1 MRYEFGPELAQRD
14 GIDVHVH
21 IECSDHGHPSLPAAL
36 TEASAKYFKTEDRS
50 PTLDVIAERYRQWN
64 LAAVVFTVDATTAL
78 GHEPNS
84 IEEIAEGA
92 ARNNDV
98 LIPFGSVD
106 PRQGERA
113 VERAR
118 MLVEDYGVKGFK
130 FHPSLQG
137 FDPSDETCYPLYAAL
152 QELGVPALFH
162 TGQNGM
168 GAGLPGGYGIKLGYS
183 NPLLLD
189 AVAADFP
196 HLQVVMAHPSVPWQE
211 EANSIAT
218 HKANVWID
226 LSGWSPRYF
235 PESLVRASNTMLQD
249 KVLFGTDYPL
259 ITPQKWLGA
268 FEQQSF
274 RDEVRPKILKGNA
287 LRLFGLGHLDEG
299 GYEPSAGG
307 VVVQARQHAAAKA
320 AEATAAAREQDGD
333 GDR

>member
-1 MRYEFGPELAQRD
+1 MYEYGLDLASLD
-14 GIDVHVH
+14 AIDMHVH
-21 IECSDHGHPSLPAAL
+21 IECSDHGHASLPPAL
-36 TEASAKYFKTEDRS
+36 TEASAKYFKAEDRS
-50 PTLDVIAERYRQWN
+50 PSLDTIAERYREWN
-64 LAAVVFTVDATTAL
+64 MAAVVFTVDATTAL
-78 GHEPNS
+78 GHPPNS

-106 PRQGERA
+106 PLQGAAA
-113 VERAR
+113 VERAKL
-118 MLVEDYGVKGFK
+118 LVREYGVKGFK

-137 FDPSDETCYPLYAAL
+137 FDPSDQRFYPLYEAI
-152 QELGVPALFH
+152 QELEVPALFH

-168 GAGLPGGYGIKLGYS
+168 GAGLPGGYGIKLAYS

-196 HLQVVMAHPSVPWQE
+196 HLQVIMAHPSVPWQE

-226 LSGWSPRYF
+226 LSGWSPKYF
-235 PESLVRASNTMLQD
+235 PESLVKASNAMLQD

-274 RDEVRPKILKGNA
+274 KDEVRPKILKANA
-287 LRLFGLGHLDEG
+287 VRLLGLESGV
-299 GYEPSAGG
+299 PAG
-307 VVVQARQHAAAKA
+307 QASRAAAGVRA
-320 AEATAAAREQDGD
+320 
-333 GDR
+333 

>member
-1 MRYEFGPELAQRD
+1 MRYEYGLDLASLD
-14 GIDVHVH
+14 AIDMHVH
-21 IECSDHGHPSLPAAL
+21 IECSDHGHASLPAAL
-36 TEASAKYFKTEDRS
+36 TEASAKYFKSEDRS
-50 PTLDVIAERYRQWN
+50 PSLDTIAERYREWRM
-64 LAAVVFTVDATTAL
+64 AAVVFTVDATTAL

-106 PRQGERA
+106 PLQGSRA
-113 VERAR
+113 VDRAR

-137 FDPSDETCYPLYAAL
+137 FDPSDQQFYPIYEAISA
-152 QELGVPALFH
+152 LGVPALFH

-168 GAGLPGGYGIKLGYS
+168 GAGLPGGYGIKLAYS
-183 NPLLLD
+183 NPMLLD

-196 HLQVVMAHPSVPWQE
+196 ELQVIMAHPSVPWQD

-218 HKANVWID
+218 HKSNVWID
-226 LSGWSPRYF
+226 LSGWSPKYF
-235 PESLVRASNTMLQD
+235 PESLVRASNTMLAD

-259 ITPQKWLGA
+259 ISPQKWLGA

-274 RDEVRPKILKGNA
+274 KDEVRPKILKDNA
-287 LRLFGLGHLDEG
+287 VRLLGLDTA
-299 GYEPSAGG
+299 AG
-307 VVVQARQHAAAKA
+307 AAAG
-320 AEATAAAREQDGD
+320 AARAGESA
-333 GDR
+333 

>member
-1 MRYEFGPELAQRD
+1 MRYEYGLDLASLD
-14 GIDVHVH
+14 AIDMHVH
-21 IECSDHGHPSLPAAL
+21 IECSDHGHASLPAAL
-36 TEASAKYFKTEDRS
+36 TEASAKYFKSEDRS
-50 PTLDVIAERYRQWN
+50 PSLDTIAERYREWRM
-64 LAAVVFTVDATTAL
+64 AAVVFTVDATTAL

-106 PRQGERA
+106 PLQGSRA
-113 VERAR
+113 VDRAR

-137 FDPSDETCYPLYAAL
+137 FDPSDQQFYPIYEAISA
-152 QELGVPALFH
+152 LGVPALFH

-168 GAGLPGGYGIKLGYS
+168 GAGLPGGYGIKLAYS
-183 NPLLLD
+183 NPMLLD

-196 HLQVVMAHPSVPWQE
+196 ELQVIMAHPSVPWQD

-226 LSGWSPRYF
+226 LSGWSPKYF
-235 PESLVRASNTMLQD
+235 PESLVRASNSMLAD

-259 ITPQKWLGA
+259 ISPQKWLGA

-274 RDEVRPKILKGNA
+274 KDEVRPKILKDNA
-287 LRLFGLGHLDEG
+287 VRLLGLDTAAGAAAG
-299 GYEPSAGG
+299 AASAGES
-307 VVVQARQHAAAKA
+307 A
-320 AEATAAAREQDGD
+320 
-333 GDR
+333 

>member
-1 MRYEFGPELAQRD
+1 MRYEYGLDLASLD
-14 GIDVHVH
+14 AIDMHVH
-21 IECSDHGHPSLPAAL
+21 IECSDHGHASLPAAL
-36 TEASAKYFKTEDRS
+36 TEASAKYFKSEDRS
-50 PTLDVIAERYRQWN
+50 PTLDTIAERYREWRM
-64 LAAVVFTVDATTAL
+64 AAVVFTVDATTAL

-106 PRQGERA
+106 PLQGSRA
-113 VERAR
+113 VDRAR

-137 FDPSDETCYPLYAAL
+137 FDPSDQQFYPIYEAIAA
-152 QELGVPALFH
+152 LGVPALFH

-168 GAGLPGGYGIKLGYS
+168 GAGLPGGYGIKLAYS
-183 NPLLLD
+183 NPMLLD

-196 HLQVVMAHPSVPWQE
+196 ELQVIMAHPSVPWQD
-211 EANSIAT
+211 EANSIAI

-226 LSGWSPRYF
+226 LSGWSPKYF
-235 PESLVRASNTMLQD
+235 PESLVRASNSMLAD

-259 ITPQKWLGA
+259 ISPQKWLGA

-274 RDEVRPKILKGNA
+274 KDEVRPKILKDNA
-287 LRLFGLGHLDEG
+287 VRLLGLDTA
-299 GYEPSAGG
+299 AG
-307 VVVQARQHAAAKA
+307 AAAGA
-320 AEATAAAREQDGD
+320 AGAGERA
-333 GDR
+333 